1 MPSFYSFVKAELYR
15 GYQLEHDEER
25 FVARREKVYMFMKI
39 PREVEKFMSYGFFQC
54 TDAFLFLFTF
64 LPVRFLM
71 AVWALL
77 TRPFIR
83 LFRCVKINFPLLFNF
98 YNNEA
103 FIHSPNKARYLNKP
117 TLLSSEIVD
126 LLKGTI
132 IIVCGIA
139 LSRLDMAMLYHLIK
153 SQSVIKLY
161 IFYNM
166 LEVFI
171 TFYLYFTIKLSK
183 IIPRLVTS
191 YSQCLDKI

>member
-83 LFRCVKINFPLLFNF
+83 LFRCVKINFPLLFNS

-171 TFYLYFTIKLSK
+171 TFYLYFTIKLFK